1 MIALYSRVSTQEQA
15 TNGFSLDEQN
25 ERMEKYCEAMSWK
38 KHKLY
43 TDGGYSGA
51 NMERPALQQLIR
63 DVKSHKIERV
73 LVYKLDRLSRSQRDT
88 LSLIEDVFLANGCEF
103 VSMSENFDT
112 ATPFGRASIGILAV
126 FAQLERE
133 QIKERMHMGKEA
145 RAKLGKFGGSNHV
158 PIGYDYIDGQLV
170 TNEIEKLQIIQI
182 FNDCAKGLSA
192 PRIAE
197 RLNSAGMVHKFGM
210 WHENTI
216 RKVLTKKTYLG
227 YLSFKGEWYKGEHE
241 AFISP
246 DLFDKVQLMLEQ
258 KRQEVFKY
266 NRRAGRAS
274 SYLGGY
280 LVCAKCGA
288 KYNKNIERAKRNGK
302 VYEYIYY
309 ICNTRC
315 HNHNAT
321 AEHCDNKSW
330 RMEKLDNLI
339 FDEIRKLSFDDIT
352 PTTPVDRT
360 KTLKKSLSEL
370 DKKISRLIDL
380 YSDGT
385 LSRGQLDGKIKALN
399 EQRERLE
406 NELSIIE
413 DEHRNKL
420 SHDEAVSMVSS
431 IDDILSRGDFDEI
444 RAVVS
449 ALIDKIEID
458 GDDITIH
465 WTF

>member
-1 MIALYSRVSTQEQA
+1 MMIALYTRVSTAEQNLNGYSMPEQA
-15 TNGFSLDEQN
+15 DRLQN
-25 ERMEKYCEAMSWK
+25 YCKAMGWK
-38 KHKLY
+38 HTKLY

-133 QIKERMHMGKEA
+133 QIKERMHMGKLA
-145 RAKLGKFGGSNHV
+145 RAKQGKFGGSNRV
-158 PIGYDYIDGQLV
+158 PIGYDYIDGRLV
-170 TNEIEKLQIIQI
+170 INEIEKPQIIQV
-182 FNDCAKGLSA
+182 FNDYLKGMSTYQ
-192 PRIAE
+192 IADK
-197 RLNSAGMVHKFGM
+197 LNSAGMVHKFGF
-210 WHENTI
+210 WAENTVRNI
-216 RKVLTKKTYLG
+216 LTKKTYIG
-227 YLSFKGEWYKGEHE
+227 YIRFGGEWYKGEHE
-241 AFISP
+241 PII
-246 DLFDKVQLMLEQ
+246 DNELFDRVQALMES
-258 KRQEVFKY
+258 RHQEALKH
-266 NRRAGRAS
+266 NRRLGRAT
-274 SYLGGY
+274 SYLGGF
-280 LVCAKCGA
+280 LVCAQCGA
-288 KYNKNIERAKRNGK
+288 KYGKEKSHCKTYNYTYYACYSRSKKSKKVAKSDNCKNKL
-302 VYEYIYY
+302 
-309 ICNTRC
+309 
-315 HNHNAT
+315 
-321 AEHCDNKSW
+321 W

-360 KTLKKSLSEL
+360 KTLKKSLSEV

-385 LSRGQLDGKIKALN
+385 LSRGQLDSKIKALN

-420 SHDEAVSMVSS
+420 SHDEVVSMVSS

-465 WTF
+465 WAF